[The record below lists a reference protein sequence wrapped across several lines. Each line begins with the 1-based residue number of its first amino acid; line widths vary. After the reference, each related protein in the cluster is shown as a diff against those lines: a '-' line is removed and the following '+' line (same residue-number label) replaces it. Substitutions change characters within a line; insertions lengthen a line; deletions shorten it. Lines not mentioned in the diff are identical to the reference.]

1 MDMKKNNYY
10 SGKIEFEDEYSNG
23 KGNLLMKLRGHNDQ
37 PIYIRYDGQTT
48 KIIICFC
55 HYVNHLKEYIQRKLV
70 IKPERQELS
79 LNEVKLEKD
88 GVDIAS
94 LGVKMIQ

>member
-1 MDMKKNNYY
+1 
-10 SGKIEFEDEYSNG
+10 
-23 KGNLLMKLRGHNDQ
+23 MKLRGHNDQ

-55 HYVNHLKEYIQRKLV
+55 HYVNHLKENIQRKLV